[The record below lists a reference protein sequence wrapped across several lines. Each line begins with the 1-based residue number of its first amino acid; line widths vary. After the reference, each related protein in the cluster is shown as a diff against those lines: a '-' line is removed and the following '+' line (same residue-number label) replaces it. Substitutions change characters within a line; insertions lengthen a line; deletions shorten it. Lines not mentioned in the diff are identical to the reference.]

1 MPYDAYSNFNTLNPA
16 LFKQMYGYN
25 PTDFN
30 YTLGTTNVLD
40 NAALAKEYAG
50 QHPYKNMFAKLTGKS
65 NGYSPLGNVTPSR
78 GILDRAVDTG
88 MDVAGEGIGAAA
100 KAKSVAPLKGLFNKA
115 NYGWSKGSGLKA
127 FGKNVGKAGNI
138 ASGVIQG
145 IQAGVGI
152 HNLDKKRDSLDDL
165 TNDIMLSYAS
175 NPMAG
180 ISLTDEQKRLLR
192 ELDKGKYN
200 EKTSFSNYLPNS
212 VGDVLRPFI
221 QSGIGL
227 ATGGVPGAIIGGVG
241 GTVNEGLDNANEAQ
255 QQKIAELEA
264 LLSALQESEMQYK
277 NMMRANAYNS
287 FANSYGF

>member
-1 MPYDAYSNFNTLNPA
+1 MYSQQYYLNRFGSP
-16 LFKQMYGYN
+16 MDIYN
-25 PTDFN
+25 ASQTF
-30 YTLGTTNVLD
+30 GTTNPVDASIINGLHRQVYD
-40 NAALAKEYAG
+40 AQHPVGKLFNTKAYQQGVNQLPYAG
-50 QHPYKNMFAKLTGKS
+50 VAT
-65 NGYSPLGNVTPSR
+65 
-78 GILDRAVDTG
+78 RAVDTAT
-88 MDVAGEGIGAAA
+88 DVAGEGIGAAI